1 MTTKMKLILIVTFG
15 GLLAVAGFIAARAE
29 AKAVGDACEMYRS
42 SECSGEGGACLA
54 TENGNYCSISC
65 KTSADCPQNWQC
77 AKVASDTYSAKSG
90 EKTKSDAIRMC
101 VRP

>member
-1 MTTKMKLILIVTFG
+1 MTTKTKLILIVTFG
-15 GLLAVAGFIAARAE
+15 GLLAVAGVLAARAE

-54 TENGNYCSISC
+54 TASGNYCSVSC
-65 KTSADCPQNWQC
+65 KTKSDCPAKWQC
-77 AKVASDTYSAKSG
+77 ANVSSDTYSAKSG
-90 EKTKSDAIRMC
+90 EKTSSEAVRMC